1 VDFGLFK
8 KVSNRIEF
16 PDGTKQ
22 FAKTIYS
29 KPEEYFTETVMAK
42 LEEYVKKEY
51 QYGLGSDPEN
61 DAVDESIV
69 VEDELA
75 ESLNLI
81 DSEVE

>member
-1 VDFGLFK
+1 LFK

-42 LEEYVKKEY
+42 LEEHVKKEY
-51 QYGLGSDPEN
+51 QYGLGSDSEN
-61 DAVDESIV
+61 GADEEPV

-75 ESLNLI
+75 ESLSLI

>member
-1 VDFGLFK
+1 
-8 KVSNRIEF
+8 
-16 PDGTKQ
+16 
-22 FAKTIYS
+22 
-29 KPEEYFTETVMAK
+29 MAK
-42 LEEYVKKEY
+42 LEEHVKKEY

-61 DAVDESIV
+61 DAVEEPIV